1 MQGQEGLS
9 GSSDHRLALIHE
21 MSAHNF
27 DLIRFASYRTATK
40 LRFIQKKVSLHAV
53 DIWNV
58 IEAFREQGLHALE
71 PSQELSVARLETLLC
86 SLYHSL
92 NKRAPPTQQAHVD
105 VCSSLLLNWIL
116 AAYATVD
123 NVGKIRVFSIKVA
136 LATLCAGKLMDKLR
150 YIFSQISDSNGL
162 LLQWRFNEY
171 LQEVLALPA
180 AVYESPTFNYTD
192 SLANSIFSPNV
203 KVTVN
208 DFLDTMMSD
217 PGPPALVWLPLLHRI
232 ANVENVVHPVQCD
245 ACQRENFTG
254 FRYRC
259 QKCPH
264 YTLCQDCFW
273 RGRVSAPHALDHQ
286 VKEYAS
292 FSPSKTIGQSLR
304 KSFRCVPDKQRNNL
318 PRFPEQPEKT
328 LNLSHIVPPS
338 PIPSHN
344 GFPDGNFS
352 AFDGMGSLD
361 SRSTAR
367 SLDSA
372 RDDEHRL
379 IARYAA
385 KLAQEARAG
394 MSRSGF
400 RKNSLSP
407 ETGRVPSEACL
418 GMDSTRAQRELI
430 SQLEAKNR
438 EIMREIARLR
448 RQQELESSGHGADNP
463 VLMNELRALRM
474 RKDELETH
482 LTTLQDS
489 RRQLMIQ
496 LEGLMKML
504 KNHQSSPRSTPNSSP
519 RSTKSPP
526 LPPGAVPTSQAN
538 PRSAPQTPMGMPPCP
553 NPAMVNS
560 MTSMGQGERE
570 RDRERDRERERPQ
583 HISSHPQGIVPPL
596 GLGNREQM
604 NSLSQ
609 ERNERERGL
618 HNINSDSLVGVGGDV
633 RNAFGG
639 SSNINMGTNG
649 NGTPG
654 SVGRS
659 LRNDLLVAADSVTN
673 AMSTLVRELNSEPS
687 MQPEASGIRKPLDF
701 EDDGEDESDGGWQQE
716 LQRRYAQ
723 EANFMAELRARHPA
737 SPPENN
743 QSGGQNYPPTSFGQ
757 NFNHSGQNFHIQ
769 GIHYPQN
776 HSTNPG
782 PGFVNQQQN
791 YPNYTQASNQ
801 SPFGHQSTR
810 SDKHSHQES
819 IKNNDIREED
829 VEEEVEV
836 KNKETLQFE
845 EALKQWV
852 NR

>member
-1 MQGQEGLS
+1 MQGQEGLT

-92 NKRAPPTQQAHVD
+92 NKRAP
-105 VCSSLLLNWIL
+105 LLSKLTL
-116 AAYATVD
+116 MD

-136 LATLCAGKLMDKLR
+136 LATLCSGKLMDKLR

-162 LLQWRFNEY
+162 LIQWRFNEY

-192 SLANSIFSPNV
+192 SLANSIFNPNV
-203 KVTVN
+203 KITVN

-232 ANVENVVHPVQCD
+232 ANVENVIHPVPCD
-245 ACQRENFTG
+245 VCQRENFTG

-273 RGRVSAPHALDHQ
+273 RGRTSAPHTLDHQ
-286 VKEYAS
+286 VKEYCS

-304 KSFRCVPDKQRNNL
+304 KSFRCVPDKQKNNL

-344 GFPDGNFS
+344 GFPDSNFS

-385 KLAQEARAG
+385 KLAQEARPG
-394 MSRSGF
+394 MPRTGY

-407 ETGRVPSEACL
+407 DTGRIPSEACL
-418 GMDSTRAQRELI
+418 GMDSTKAQRELI

-489 RRQLMIQ
+489 RRQLMVQ

-504 KNHQSSPRSTPNSSP
+504 KVRPLWSYIEWKQSPVVSEEHPELIASQHEVSP
-519 RSTKSPP
+519 
-526 LPPGAVPTSQAN
+526 LLPGAVSSTSQPN
-538 PRSAPQTPMGMPPCP
+538 PRSAPQTPMGVAPSNPPAMAISMPP
-553 NPAMVNS
+553 MV
-560 MTSMGQGERE
+560 QG
-570 RDRERDRERERPQ
+570 DRERDRAQQHPQ
-583 HISSHPQGIVPPL
+583 HPQSIG
-596 GLGNREQM
+596 REQS
-604 NSLSQ
+604 NNVQQ
-609 ERNERERGL
+609 ERNDRDRGL
-618 HNINSDSLVGVGGDV
+618 HGINQADTLVGVDGDV

-639 SSNINMGTNG
+639 SNMGANE

-654 SVGRS
+654 SIGRS

-673 AMSTLVRELNSEPS
+673 AMSTLVRELNS
-687 MQPEASGIRKPLDF
+687 DF
-701 EDDGEDESDGGWQQE
+701 EDDGEDESDGSWQQE

-723 EANFMAELRARHPA
+723 EANFIAELRARHPT
-737 SPPENN
+737 SPPGRPDGRPEL
-743 QSGGQNYPPTSFGQ
+743 PAP
-757 NFNHSGQNFHIQ
+757 
-769 GIHYPQN
+769 
-776 HSTNPG
+776 
-782 PGFVNQQQN
+782 FVR
-791 YPNYTQASNQ
+791 A
-801 SPFGHQSTR
+801 
-810 SDKHSHQES
+810 K
-819 IKNNDIREED
+819 
-829 VEEEVEV
+829 
-836 KNKETLQFE
+836 L
-845 EALKQWV
+845 
-852 NR
+852 

>member
-1 MQGQEGLS
+1 MQGQDNLS
-9 GSSDHRLALIHE
+9 SSGDHRLALIHE

-71 PSQELSVARLETLLC
+71 PSSELSVARLETLLC

-105 VCSSLLLNWIL
+105 VCSSLLLNWLL

-192 SLANSIFSPNV
+192 SLANTIFNPNV

-208 DFLDTMMSD
+208 DFLDTLMSD
-217 PGPPALVWLPLLHRI
+217 PGPPSLVWLPLLHRI
-232 ANVENVVHPVQCD
+232 ANVENVIHPTQCD
-245 ACQRENFTG
+245 ACQRENFGG

-273 RGRVSAPHALDHQ
+273 KGRVTAPHALDHQ
-286 VKEYAS
+286 VKEYSS

-304 KSFRCVPDKQRNNL
+304 KSFRCVPDKQKNNL

-344 GFPDGNFS
+344 GFPDGNNFTS
-352 AFDGMGSLD
+352 HFDGMGSLD

-372 RDDEHRL
+372 RDDEHKM

-385 KLAQEARAG
+385 RLAQEARSG
-394 MSRSGF
+394 MARSGY

-407 ETGRVPSEACL
+407 DTGRVPSEACL

-448 RQQELESSGHGADNP
+448 RQQELENSGHGTENP

-526 LPPGAVPTSQAN
+526 LLPGAAPVAPP
-538 PRSAPQTPMGMPPCP
+538 PRSAPQTPMSMPPS
-553 NPAMVNS
+553 NNS
-560 MTSMGQGERE
+560 VVTVSQA
-570 RDRERDRERERPQ
+570 ERPT
-583 HISSHPQGIVPPL
+583 HVVHSMA
-596 GLGNREQM
+596 GLPM
-604 NSLSQ
+604 PAPVQ
-609 ERNERERGL
+609 ERSERAM
-618 HNINSDSLVGVGGDV
+618 HNNDSLMGVGGDV

-639 SSNINMGTNG
+639 SSTVSIGSNG

-673 AMSTLVRELNSEPS
+673 AMSTLVRELNS
-687 MQPEASGIRKPLDF
+687 DF

-723 EANFMAELRARHPA
+723 DANFMAELRARHPT
-737 SPPENN
+737 SPPENHP
-743 QSGGQNYPPTSFGQ
+743 SQNY
-757 NFNHSGQNFHIQ
+757 NHHQYPALNHHHPNQ
-769 GIHYPQN
+769 GYMA
-776 HSTNPG
+776 
-782 PGFVNQQQN
+782 QQN
-791 YPNYTQASNQ
+791 YPNYNQAEPNQ
-801 SPFGHQSTR
+801 SPFGPQTPNKSEPQSNLQ
-810 SDKHSHQES
+810 SEQSNDKS
-819 IKNNDIREED
+819 EENSNK
-829 VEEEVEV
+829 EGMS
-836 KNKETLQFE
+836 KETLQFE

>member
-1 MQGQEGLS
+1 MQSQEGLQ
-9 GSSDHRLALIHE
+9 GSFDHKLALIHE

-53 DIWNV
+53 DIWNI

-105 VCSSLLLNWIL
+105 VCVSLLLNWIL

-136 LATLCAGKLMDKLR
+136 LASLCAGKLMDKLR
-150 YIFSQISDSNGL
+150 YIFSQISDGNGL
-162 LLQWRFNEY
+162 LLQWKFNEY

-192 SLANSIFSPNV
+192 SLANTIFNPNS

-208 DFLDTMMSD
+208 DFLDVMMSD
-217 PGPPALVWLPLLHRI
+217 PGPAALVWLPLLHRL
-232 ANVENVVHPVQCD
+232 ATVENVIHPVQCD

-254 FRYRC
+254 FRYTC
-259 QKCPH
+259 QRCPH

-273 RGRVSAPHALDHQ
+273 RGRVSSPHQLDHH
-286 VKEYAS
+286 VKEHAS

-304 KSFRCVPDKQRNNL
+304 KSFRCVPDRQKNHF

-344 GFPDGNFS
+344 GFPEGNFP

-385 KLAQEARAG
+385 KLAQEARSG
-394 MSRSGF
+394 MIHF
-400 RKNSLSP
+400 Q
-407 ETGRVPSEACL
+407 GRVPSEACL

-430 SQLEAKNR
+430 NQLESKNR

-448 RQQELESSGHGADNP
+448 RQQELENSGHATDNP
-463 VLMNELRALRM
+463 ALMNELRALRM

-489 RRQLMIQ
+489 RRQLMMQ

-526 LPPGAVPTSQAN
+526 LPPGVQPSSQPN
-538 PRSAPQTPMGMPPCP
+538 PRSAPQTPMGMPSI
-553 NPAMVNS
+553 MSNS
-560 MTSMGQGERE
+560 MSNSMCLMGQN
-570 RDRERDRERERPQ
+570 DRQ
-583 HISSHPQGIVPPL
+583 HIPH
-596 GLGNREQM
+596 
-604 NSLSQ
+604 SQ
-609 ERNERERGL
+609 
-618 HNINSDSLVGVGGDV
+618 S
-633 RNAFGG
+633 
-639 SSNINMGTNG
+639 NG

-654 SVGRS
+654 SIGRS
-659 LRNDLLVAADSVTN
+659 LRNDLLEAADSVTN
-673 AMSTLVRELNSEPS
+673 AMSTLVRELNSES
-687 MQPEASGIRKPLDF
+687 ESENENEI
-701 EDDGEDESDGGWQQE
+701 DD
-716 LQRRYAQ
+716 
-723 EANFMAELRARHPA
+723 
-737 SPPENN
+737 
-743 QSGGQNYPPTSFGQ
+743 
-757 NFNHSGQNFHIQ
+757 
-769 GIHYPQN
+769 
-776 HSTNPG
+776 
-782 PGFVNQQQN
+782 
-791 YPNYTQASNQ
+791 
-801 SPFGHQSTR
+801 
-810 SDKHSHQES
+810 
-819 IKNNDIREED
+819 
-829 VEEEVEV
+829 
-836 KNKETLQFE
+836 
-845 EALKQWV
+845 
-852 NR
+852 

>member
-1 MQGQEGLS
+1 MQSQEGLS

-21 MSAHNF
+21 MSSNNF
-27 DLIRFASYRTATK
+27 DLIRFASYRTAMK
-40 LRFIQKKVSLHAV
+40 LRFIQKKVNLHAV

-105 VCSSLLLNWIL
+105 ICSSLLLNWIL

-150 YIFSQISDSNGL
+150 YIFSQISDSNGF
-162 LLQWRFNEY
+162 LLQWKFNEY

-192 SLANSIFSPNV
+192 SLANSIFNPSV

-208 DFLDTMMSD
+208 DFLDIMMSD
-217 PGPPALVWLPLLHRI
+217 PGPPALVWLPLMHRI
-232 ANVENVVHPVQCD
+232 ANVENVIHPVQCD
-245 ACQRENFTG
+245 SCQREGFAG

-273 RGRVSAPHALDHQ
+273 RGRTSLSHTLEHH

-292 FSPSKTIGQSLR
+292 FVSSPSKTIGQSLR

-344 GFPDGNFS
+344 GFPEGNFS

-394 MSRSGF
+394 M
-400 RKNSLSP
+400 
-407 ETGRVPSEACL
+407 GRVPSEACL
-418 GMDSTRAQRELI
+418 GMDSTKAQRELI

-448 RQQELESSGHGADNP
+448 RQQELESAGHGTDNP

-489 RRQLMIQ
+489 RRQLMMQ

-504 KNHQSSPRSTPNSSP
+504 KNHQASPRSTPNSSP

-526 LPPGAVPTSQAN
+526 LPSQHQMSN
-538 PRSAPQTPMGMPPCP
+538 PRSAPQTPMGAPTTPGGSATGGVGASQAEREQLQQHLQHQQMMGHPGRDQMPPDR
-553 NPAMVNS
+553 
-560 MTSMGQGERE
+560 GEG
-570 RDRERDRERERPQ
+570 DR
-583 HISSHPQGIVPPL
+583 G
-596 GLGNREQM
+596 M
-604 NSLSQ
+604 
-609 ERNERERGL
+609 
-618 HNINSDSLVGVGGDV
+618 HNLNNDLVGVGGDV

-639 SSNINMGTNG
+639 SSNINMGSNG
-649 NGTPG
+649 NSTPG

-673 AMSTLVRELNSEPS
+673 AMSTLVRELNS
-687 MQPEASGIRKPLDF
+687 GT
-701 EDDGEDESDGGWQQE
+701 
-716 LQRRYAQ
+716 
-723 EANFMAELRARHPA
+723 
-737 SPPENN
+737 NN
-743 QSGGQNYPPTSFGQ
+743 
-757 NFNHSGQNFHIQ
+757 
-769 GIHYPQN
+769 
-776 HSTNPG
+776 
-782 PGFVNQQQN
+782 
-791 YPNYTQASNQ
+791 
-801 SPFGHQSTR
+801 
-810 SDKHSHQES
+810 
-819 IKNNDIREED
+819 
-829 VEEEVEV
+829 
-836 KNKETLQFE
+836 
-845 EALKQWV
+845 
-852 NR
+852 

>member
-1 MQGQEGLS
+1 MQGTDTIS
-9 GSSDHRLALIHE
+9 STSDHRLALVHE
-21 MSAHNF
+21 MSSHNF

-40 LRFIQKKVSLHAV
+40 LRFIQKKVSLHAL

-71 PSQELSVARLETLLC
+71 PSSELSVARLETLLC

-105 VCSSLLLNWIL
+105 VCSSLLLNWLL

-150 YIFSQISDSNGL
+150 YIFSQISDANGL
-162 LLQWRFNEY
+162 LLSWRFNEY

-180 AVYESPTFNYTD
+180 AVYESPTFNFTD
-192 SLANSIFSPNV
+192 TLASSIFSPNA
-203 KVTVN
+203 KITVN

-217 PGPPALVWLPLLHRI
+217 PGPPSLVWLPLLHRI
-232 ANVENVVHPVQCD
+232 AAVENIIHPCQCD
-245 ACQRENFTG
+245 ACQRENFSG

-273 RGRVSAPHALDHQ
+273 RGRVSGPHALEHN
-286 VKEYAS
+286 VKEYSS

-304 KSFRCVPDKQRNNL
+304 KSFRCVPDKPKNNL
-318 PRFPEQPEKT
+318 PRFPEQPEKP
-328 LNLSHIVPPS
+328 LNLQHIVPAS
-338 PIPSHN
+338 PLPSHN

-352 AFDGMGSLD
+352 HFDGMGSLD
-361 SRSTAR
+361 SRSTVR

-385 KLAQEARAG
+385 KLAQEQRTGMHRAG
-394 MSRSGF
+394 L

-407 ETGRVPSEACL
+407 DTGRVPSEACL

-430 SQLEAKNR
+430 TQLEAKNR

-448 RQQELESSGHGADNP
+448 QQEMESSGHGGENP
-463 VLMNELRALRM
+463 ALMNELRALRL
-474 RKDELETH
+474 RKDELESH

-504 KNHQSSPRSTPNSSP
+504 KNHQASPRSTPNSSP

-526 LPPGAVPTSQAN
+526 IPPGPAPSTNQG
-538 PRSAPQTPMGMPPCP
+538 PRSAPQTPMGMSP
-553 NPAMVNS
+553 
-560 MTSMGQGERE
+560 TGQG
-570 RDRERDRERERPQ
+570 
-583 HISSHPQGIVPPL
+583 IGGVGNPL
-596 GLGNREQM
+596 IPN
-604 NSLSQ
+604 
-609 ERNERERGL
+609 ERNSHIP
-618 HNINSDSLVGVGGDV
+618 HNQGMVPSMMVINNSNGPSDPRNDRVMHGNESLMGVGGDV

-639 SSNINMGTNG
+639 STSMNIGGSNG

-673 AMSTLVRELNSEPS
+673 AMSTLVRELNSESSSLP
-687 MQPEASGIRKPLDF
+687 QPTNIHNRFLDF

-723 EANFMAELRARHPA
+723 EANFMAELQARHPQ
-737 SPPENN
+737 SPQENN
-743 QSGGQNYPPTSFGQ
+743 HSQNYGNQGYQSQIPNASHHNFTFQQGFMTHYQQNDNGDHQTVKTPKDSK
-757 NFNHSGQNFHIQ
+757 NFNDA
-769 GIHYPQN
+769 
-776 HSTNPG
+776 T
-782 PGFVNQQQN
+782 
-791 YPNYTQASNQ
+791 
-801 SPFGHQSTR
+801 SPHEGKS
-810 SDKHSHQES
+810 
-819 IKNNDIREED
+819 
-829 VEEEVEV
+829 
-836 KNKETLQFE
+836 KETLEWE
-845 EALKQWV
+845 EALKNWV

>member
-1 MQGQEGLS
+1 MQGQDNLS
-9 GSSDHRLALIHE
+9 SSGDHRLALIHE

-71 PSQELSVARLETLLC
+71 PSSELSVARLETLLC

-105 VCSSLLLNWIL
+105 VCSSLLLNWLL

-150 YIFSQISDSNGL
+150 YIFSQISDSNGH

-192 SLANSIFSPNV
+192 SLANTIFSPNV

-208 DFLDTMMSD
+208 DFLDTLMSD
-217 PGPPALVWLPLLHRI
+217 PGPPSLVWLPLVHRI
-232 ANVENVVHPVQCD
+232 ANVENVIHPIQCD
-245 ACQRENFTG
+245 ACQRENFSG

-273 RGRVSAPHALDHQ
+273 KGRISAPHTLEHQ
-286 VKEYAS
+286 VKEYSS

-304 KSFRCVPDKQRNNL
+304 KSFRCVPDKQKNNL

-344 GFPDGNFS
+344 GFPDGNNFTS
-352 AFDGMGSLD
+352 HFDGMGSLD

-372 RDDEHRL
+372 RDDEHKM

-385 KLAQEARAG
+385 RLAQEARSG
-394 MSRSGF
+394 MARSGY

-407 ETGRVPSEACL
+407 DTGRVPSEACL

-448 RQQELESSGHGADNP
+448 RQQELENSGHGTENP

-526 LPPGAVPTSQAN
+526 LLPGGAPSTQP
-538 PRSAPQTPMGMPPCP
+538 PRSAPQTPMSMPPS
-553 NPAMVNS
+553 NNS
-560 MTSMGQGERE
+560 IVTVSQA
-570 RDRERDRERERPQ
+570 ERPT
-583 HISSHPQGIVPPL
+583 HVGHPMA
-596 GLGNREQM
+596 GLA
-604 NSLSQ
+604 SAVQ
-609 ERNERERGL
+609 ERSERGI
-618 HNINSDSLVGVGGDV
+618 HNSDSLMGVGGDV

-639 SSNINMGTNG
+639 SSSVSMGSNG

-673 AMSTLVRELNSEPS
+673 AMSTLVRELNS
-687 MQPEASGIRKPLDF
+687 DF

-723 EANFMAELRARHPA
+723 DANFMAELRARHPT
-737 SPPENN
+737 SPPENP
-743 QSGGQNYPPTSFGQ
+743 SQNY
-757 NFNHSGQNFHIQ
+757 NHHQYPALNHHPNQ
-769 GIHYPQN
+769 GYIA
-776 HSTNPG
+776 
-782 PGFVNQQQN
+782 QQN
-791 YPNYTQASNQ
+791 YPNYNQAEPNQ
-801 SPFGHQSTR
+801 SPFGPQTPSKSEPQS
-810 SDKHSHQES
+810 SLQNEQ
-819 IKNNDIREED
+819 NNDQGEETPNK
-829 VEEEVEV
+829 EGM
-836 KNKETLQFE
+836 NKETLQFE

>member
-1 MQGQEGLS
+1 MQGQEAPP

-40 LRFIQKKVSLHAV
+40 LRFIQKKVIHAV

-58 IEAFREQGLHALE
+58 IEAFREQGLHALD
-71 PSQELSVARLETLLC
+71 PSSELSVARLETLLC

-105 VCSSLLLNWIL
+105 VCSSLLLNWLL

-123 NVGKIRVFSIKVA
+123 NVGKIRVFSIKIA

-150 YIFSQISDSNGL
+150 YVFSQISDSNGL
-162 LLQWRFNEY
+162 LIQWRFNEY

-180 AVYESPTFNYTD
+180 AVYESPTFSYTD
-192 SLANSIFSPNV
+192 TLAASIFNPNT
-203 KVTVN
+203 KITVN

-217 PGPPALVWLPLLHRI
+217 PGPPCLVWLPLIHRI
-232 ANVENVVHPVQCD
+232 ASVETVAHPVQCD

-273 RGRVSAPHALDHQ
+273 RGRVTAPHNLDHQ

-292 FSPSKTIGQSLR
+292 YSPSKTIGQSLR

-344 GFPDGNFS
+344 GFPDGQFS
-352 AFDGMGSLD
+352 AGFDGMGSLD

-385 KLAQEARAG
+385 KLAQEARGG
-394 MSRSGF
+394 M
-400 RKNSLSP
+400 
-407 ETGRVPSEACL
+407 GRVPSEACL

-430 SQLEAKNR
+430 NQLESKNR

-448 RQQELESSGHGADNP
+448 RQQELESSHSADNP
-463 VLMNELRALRM
+463 VLMSELRALRL

-482 LTTLQDS
+482 LITLQDS

-526 LPPGAVPTSQAN
+526 LPPGAVPVTQAN
-538 PRSAPQTPMGMPPCP
+538 PRSAPQTPMGMPPSSRRP
-553 NPAMVNS
+553 EPVNA
-560 MTSMGQGERE
+560 
-570 RDRERDRERERPQ
+570 
-583 HISSHPQGIVPPL
+583 VPP
-596 GLGNREQM
+596 
-604 NSLSQ
+604 
-609 ERNERERGL
+609 ERNERSER
-618 HNINSDSLVGVGGDV
+618 NMQNVNNDASLMGVGGDV

-639 SSNINMGTNG
+639 SNG

-673 AMSTLVRELNSEPS
+673 AMSTLVRELNS
-687 MQPEASGIRKPLDF
+687 DF

-716 LQRRYAQ
+716 LQRRYMQ
-723 EANFMAELRARHPA
+723 DANFMAELRARHPS
-737 SPPENN
+737 SPPETN
-743 QSGGQNYPPTSFGQ
+743 QGYPDIPGFPGQNYIHGQ
-757 NFNHSGQNFHIQ
+757 NFKMQ
-769 GIHYPQN
+769 GICYPQN
-776 HSTNPG
+776 SG
-782 PGFVNQQQN
+782 QK
-791 YPNYTQASNQ
+791 NYTAEQMQ
-801 SPFGHQSTR
+801 DHFGQ
-810 SDKHSHQES
+810 Q
-819 IKNNDIREED
+819 
-829 VEEEVEV
+829 
-836 KNKETLQFE
+836 
-845 EALKQWV
+845 
-852 NR
+852 

>member
-1 MQGQEGLS
+1 MQAQEGLS

-71 PSQELSVARLETLLC
+71 PSSELSVARLETLLC

-136 LATLCAGKLMDKLR
+136 LATLCAGKLVDKLR

-192 SLANSIFSPNV
+192 SLANSIFSPNAN
-203 KVTVN
+203 VTVN
-208 DFLDTMMSD
+208 DFLDTLMSD

-232 ANVENVVHPVQCD
+232 ANVENVIHPVQCD

-273 RGRVSAPHALDHQ
+273 RGRVSQPHTLDHQ

-292 FSPSKTIGQSLR
+292 FSPSKTIGHSLR

-344 GFPDGNFS
+344 GFPDGNFTS
-352 AFDGMGSLD
+352 PFDGMGSLD

-385 KLAQEARAG
+385 KLAQEARSG
-394 MSRSGF
+394 MPRTGTGY
-400 RKNSLSP
+400 RKHSLTLD
-407 ETGRVPSEACL
+407 TGRVPSEACL

-504 KNHQSSPRSTPNSSP
+504 KNHQASPRSTPNSSP

-526 LPPGAVPTSQAN
+526 LPPGAAPSTQSGG
-538 PRSAPQTPMGMPPCP
+538 PRSAPQTPMGLPPTSQP
-553 NPAMVNS
+553 MSNSVGPIQQQHQPAP
-560 MTSMGQGERE
+560 
-570 RDRERDRERERPQ
+570 DRPQ
-583 HISSHPQGIVPPL
+583 SIQHTPQSLVQPL
-596 GLGNREQM
+596 GNLVVSGGREPM
-604 NSLSQ
+604 N
-609 ERNERERGL
+609 NMPERGDRGM
-618 HNINSDSLVGVGGDV
+618 HGVNSDSLVGVGGDV

-639 SSNINMGTNG
+639 SSNINMGGANG

-673 AMSTLVRELNSEPS
+673 AMSTLVRELNS
-687 MQPEASGIRKPLDF
+687 DF

-723 EANFMAELRARHPA
+723 DQNFMAELRARHPT
-737 SPPENN
+737 SPPE
-743 QSGGQNYPPTSFGQ
+743 GGQMINQ
-757 NFNHSGQNFHIQ
+757 
-769 GIHYPQN
+769 HYMA
-776 HSTNPG
+776 PG
-782 PGFVNQQQN
+782 PNYNNHAAAQQHYYASQNNVGYAQN
-791 YPNYTQASNQ
+791 YPNYPGPNQ
-801 SPFGHQSTR
+801 GPFGPQPS
-810 SDKHSHQES
+810 KMKQEP
-819 IKNNDIREED
+819 IKNNEANDGVAEKQ
-829 VEEEVEV
+829 EVIV
-836 KNKETLQFE
+836 RNKETLQFE

-852 NR
+852 N

>member
-1 MQGQEGLS
+1 MQGQEGLA
-9 GSSDHRLALIHE
+9 GSSDHRLALVHE

-58 IEAFREQGLHALE
+58 IEAFREQGLHAMD
-71 PSQELSVARLETLLC
+71 PTSELSVARLETLLC

-92 NKRAPPTQQAHVD
+92 NKRAPPTQQTHVD
-105 VCSSLLLNWIL
+105 VCSSLLLNWLL

-162 LLQWRFNEY
+162 LLPWRFKEY

-180 AVYESPTFNYTD
+180 AVYESPTFNYTETL
-192 SLANSIFSPNV
+192 SSSIFNPNI

-217 PGPPALVWLPLLHRI
+217 PGPPVLVWLPLLHRI
-232 ANVENVVHPVQCD
+232 ASVENVIHPIQCD

-264 YTLCQDCFW
+264 YVLCQDCFW
-273 RGRVSAPHALDHQ
+273 RGRITAPHTLDHQ

-292 FSPSKTIGQSLR
+292 FSPGKTIGHSLR
-304 KSFRCVPDKQRNNL
+304 KSFRCVPDKQKNNL
-318 PRFPEQPEKT
+318 PRFPDQPEKT

-344 GFPDGNFS
+344 GFPDGPFN
-352 AFDGMGSLD
+352 FDGMGSLD
-361 SRSTAR
+361 SRATAR

-385 KLAQEARAG
+385 KLAQEARVG
-394 MSRSGF
+394 MQRSGY

-407 ETGRVPSEACL
+407 DSGRVPSEACL

-430 SQLEAKNR
+430 NQLEAKNR

-448 RQQELESSGHGADNP
+448 RQQEIESSGHGSENP
-463 VLMNELRALRM
+463 ALMSELRALRM
-474 RKDELETH
+474 RKDELEAH

-526 LPPGAVPTSQAN
+526 LPPGVVPNQQPC
-538 PRSAPQTPMGMPPCP
+538 PRSAPQTPLGMPSTQPIP
-553 NPAMVNS
+553 INQVERNPHV
-560 MTSMGQGERE
+560 
-570 RDRERDRERERPQ
+570 Q
-583 HISSHPQGIVPPL
+583 HPSSIVPQPI
-596 GLGNREQM
+596 GGINAM
-604 NSLSQ
+604 NSLGMDRS
-609 ERNERERGL
+609 NDRGV
-618 HNINSDSLVGVGGDV
+618 HNVNTDSLMGVGGDV

-639 SSNINMGTNG
+639 NNG

-673 AMSTLVRELNSEPS
+673 AMSTLVRELNSES
-687 MQPEASGIRKPLDF
+687 STLYEASGIRKPLDF
-701 EDDGEDESDGGWQQE
+701 EDDGEEESEGGWQQE

-723 EANFMAELRARHPA
+723 EASFMAELRARHPT
-737 SPPENN
+737 SPLEISQNAQNN
-743 QSGGQNYPPTSFGQ
+743 SSYIMGQ
-757 NFNHSGQNFHIQ
+757 NFVHNNSGQVNSNHSSTQQSYVEQNVYGIQ
-769 GIHYPQN
+769 PQQQ
-776 HSTNPG
+776 G
-782 PGFVNQQQN
+782 EFVN
-791 YPNYTQASNQ
+791 A
-801 SPFGHQSTR
+801 
-810 SDKHSHQES
+810 KES
-819 IKNNDIREED
+819 EGNINNATEA
-829 VEEEVEV
+829 VEEVQNE
-836 KNKETLQFE
+836 NKSKEMLEWE
-845 EALKQWV
+845 EAVKRWI

>member
-105 VCSSLLLNWIL
+105 VCVSLLLNWIL

-192 SLANSIFSPNV
+192 SLANSIFSPNA
-203 KVTVN
+203 KITVN

-217 PGPPALVWLPLLHRI
+217 PGPPALVWLPLLHRL
-232 ANVENVVHPVQCD
+232 ANVENVIHPVQCD

-273 RGRVSAPHALDHQ
+273 RGRVSAPHILEHQ

-304 KSFRCVPDKQRNNL
+304 KSFRCVPDKQKNNL

-344 GFPDGNFS
+344 GFPDGNFA

-385 KLAQEARAG
+385 KLAEEARSG
-394 MSRSGF
+394 MPRGGY
-400 RKNSLSP
+400 RKHSLSP
-407 ETGRVPSEACL
+407 DAGRVPSEACL

-430 SQLEAKNR
+430 NQLEAKNR

-489 RRQLMIQ
+489 RRQLMMQ

-526 LPPGAVPTSQAN
+526 LPPGVQPSTQAN
-538 PRSAPQTPMGMPPCP
+538 PRSAPQTPMGMPPST
-553 NPAMVNS
+553 NASMSNS
-560 MTSMGQGERE
+560 IPPVSQGERE
-570 RDRERDRERERPQ
+570 RDRVQ
-583 HISSHPQGIVPPL
+583 HIPHPQSAQHIPHSQGMIL
-596 GLGNREQM
+596 GSREQM
-604 NSLSQ
+604 NNMSQ
-609 ERNERERGL
+609 ERGYNT
-618 HNINSDSLVGVGGDV
+618 DSLVGVGGDV
-633 RNAFGG
+633 RSAFGG
-639 SSNINMGTNG
+639 SSNINLGNG

-673 AMSTLVRELNSEPS
+673 AMSTLVRELNS
-687 MQPEASGIRKPLDF
+687 DF
-701 EDDGEDESDGGWQQE
+701 EDDGDEESDGGWQQE

-723 EANFMAELRARHPA
+723 EANFMAELRARHPT

-743 QSGGQNYPPTSFGQ
+743 QGTGQHFPQ
-757 NFNHSGQNFHIQ
+757 NSYVQYNHSQPFHMQ
-769 GIHYPQN
+769 GVHYPQN
-776 HSTNPG
+776 SNMNSTSNYVFHQNFSNYSQSSSNAGHFGNQPNTRPDKLLNPDG
-782 PGFVNQQQN
+782 
-791 YPNYTQASNQ
+791 TKSNDVRQ
-801 SPFGHQSTR
+801 DP
-810 SDKHSHQES
+810 
-819 IKNNDIREED
+819 IEEN
-829 VEEEVEV
+829 EEV
-836 KNKETLQFE
+836 KNQETLQFE

>member
-1 MQGQEGLS
+1 MQGQDNLS
-9 GSSDHRLALIHE
+9 SSGDHRLALIHE

-71 PSQELSVARLETLLC
+71 PSSELSVARLETLLC

-105 VCSSLLLNWIL
+105 VCSSLLLNWLL

-162 LLQWRFNEY
+162 LIQWRFNEY

-192 SLANSIFSPNV
+192 SLANSIFNPNV
-203 KVTVN
+203 KITVN
-208 DFLDTMMSD
+208 DFLDTLMSD
-217 PGPPALVWLPLLHRI
+217 PGPPCLVWLPLLHRI
-232 ANVENVVHPVQCD
+232 ANVENVIHPTQCD
-245 ACQRENFTG
+245 ACQRENFSG

-273 RGRVSAPHALDHQ
+273 KGRVTAPHTLDHQ
-286 VKEYAS
+286 VKEYSS

-304 KSFRCVPDKQRNNL
+304 KSFRCVPDKQKNNL

-344 GFPDGNFS
+344 GFPDGNNFTS
-352 AFDGMGSLD
+352 HFDGMGSLD

-372 RDDEHRL
+372 RDDEHKML
-379 IARYAA
+379 ARYAA
-385 KLAQEARAG
+385 RLAQEARSG
-394 MSRSGF
+394 M
-400 RKNSLSP
+400 
-407 ETGRVPSEACL
+407 GRVPSEACL

-448 RQQELESSGHGADNP
+448 RQQELENSGHGTENP
-463 VLMNELRALRM
+463 ALMNELRALRM

-526 LPPGAVPTSQAN
+526 LLPGGAPATQP
-538 PRSAPQTPMGMPPCP
+538 PRSAPQTPMSMPPT
-553 NPAMVNS
+553 NNS
-560 MTSMGQGERE
+560 IVTVSQA
-570 RDRERDRERERPQ
+570 ERPT
-583 HISSHPQGIVPPL
+583 HVGHPMGGIPTSV
-596 GLGNREQM
+596 
-604 NSLSQ
+604 Q
-609 ERNERERGL
+609 ERSERVM
-618 HNINSDSLVGVGGDV
+618 HNSDSLMGVGGDV

-639 SSNINMGTNG
+639 ASNVSMGSNG

-687 MQPEASGIRKPLDF
+687 NQPEASVIRKPLDF

-723 EANFMAELRARHPA
+723 DANFMAELRARHPT
-737 SPPENN
+737 SPPENHP
-743 QSGGQNYPPTSFGQ
+743 SQNY
-757 NFNHSGQNFHIQ
+757 NHHQYPALNHHHPNQ
-769 GIHYPQN
+769 GYN
-776 HSTNPG
+776 A
-782 PGFVNQQQN
+782 QQN
-791 YPNYTQASNQ
+791 YPNYNQAEPNQ
-801 SPFGHQSTR
+801 SPFGPQTPKSEQQSVLQQQ
-810 SDKHSHQES
+810 HEQ
-819 IKNNDIREED
+819 NNDNGEEIPNREGMS
-829 VEEEVEV
+829 
-836 KNKETLQFE
+836 KETLQFE

>member
-1 MQGQEGLS
+1 MQIGESSSGQA
-9 GSSDHRLALIHE
+9 DHRLALIHE
-21 MSAHNF
+21 MSSHNF
-27 DLIRFASYRTATK
+27 DLIRFASYRTAVK
-40 LRFIQKKVSLHAV
+40 LRFIQKKVCLHAV
-53 DIWNV
+53 DIWNI

-71 PSQELSVARLETLLC
+71 PSHELSVARLETLLC

-92 NKRAPPTQQAHVD
+92 NKRAPPTQQANVEI
-105 VCSSLLLNWIL
+105 CSSLLLNWLL

-192 SLANSIFSPNV
+192 SLASTIFMINA

-217 PGPPALVWLPLLHRI
+217 PGPPVLLWLPLLHRI
-232 ANVENVVHPVQCD
+232 ASVENVVHSIQCD
-245 ACQRENFTG
+245 SCLKERFNG

-259 QKCPH
+259 LKCPH

-273 RGRVSAPHALDHQ
+273 RGRVSNPHTLDHQ

-292 FSPSKTIGQSLR
+292 FSPNKTLGQSLR
-304 KSFRCVPDKQRNNL
+304 KSFRCVPEKSKNHL
-318 PRFPEQPEKT
+318 PKFPEHPEKT

-338 PIPSHN
+338 PVPSHN
-344 GFPDGNFS
+344 GFPDSNS
-352 AFDGMGSLD
+352 CNPFDGMGSLD
-361 SRSTAR
+361 SRSSTTR

-385 KLAQEARAG
+385 KLAQEAGQG
-394 MSRSGF
+394 M
-400 RKNSLSP
+400 
-407 ETGRVPSEACL
+407 GRVSSEACL

-430 SQLEAKNR
+430 GQLEAKNR

-448 RQQELESSGHGADNP
+448 RQQELEGSGHGPDNP
-463 VLMNELRALRM
+463 LLMNELRALRM

-482 LTTLQDS
+482 LSSLQDS

-504 KNHQSSPRSTPNSSP
+504 KNHQASPRSTPNSSP

-526 LPPGAVPTSQAN
+526 LPSATTPGQAN
-538 PRSAPQTPMGMPPCP
+538 PRSAPQTPSGIP
-553 NPAMVNS
+553 S
-560 MTSMGQGERE
+560 SSTSM
-570 RDRERDRERERPQ
+570 PN
-583 HISSHPQGIVPPL
+583 STTPL
-596 GLGNREQM
+596 AD
-604 NSLSQ
+604 SLSNMSHSLVEFGHNQVHVQSKDVMSNIQQ
-609 ERNERERGL
+609 ERAERGM
-618 HNINSDSLVGVGGDV
+618 HNLNSESLIGVGGDVRDV

-639 SSNINMGTNG
+639 NINMAVSNG
-649 NGTPG
+649 NGNRDPM
-654 SVGRS
+654 GRS

-673 AMSTLVRELNSEPS
+673 AMSTLVRELNS
-687 MQPEASGIRKPLDF
+687 DF
-701 EDDGEDESDGGWQQE
+701 EDDGEDESDSGWQEE
-716 LQRRYAQ
+716 LQRRYEQ
-723 EANFMAELRARHPA
+723 DANFIAELRARQANSPGSNPHESFSHNSYQYQQHPLSQHYGSQQNMFSA
-737 SPPENN
+737 VQQNH
-743 QSGGQNYPPTSFGQ
+743 SGNGSQNYNSEEYGAYNRTNCNQRAFGQQPMKSKQFPQEHENGQ
-757 NFNHSGQNFHIQ
+757 NFPIMKEQNQ
-769 GIHYPQN
+769 
-776 HSTNPG
+776 
-782 PGFVNQQQN
+782 
-791 YPNYTQASNQ
+791 
-801 SPFGHQSTR
+801 
-810 SDKHSHQES
+810 DK
-819 IKNNDIREED
+819 I
-829 VEEEVEV
+829 
-836 KNKETLQFE
+836 QFE

>member
-1 MQGQEGLS
+1 M
-9 GSSDHRLALIHE
+9 
-21 MSAHNF
+21 
-27 DLIRFASYRTATK
+27 K
-40 LRFIQKKVSLHAV
+40 LRFIQKKVNLHAL

-71 PSQELSVARLETLLC
+71 PNSELSVARLETLLC

-105 VCSSLLLNWIL
+105 VCSSLLLNWLL

-150 YIFSQISDSNGL
+150 YIFSQISDSNGFL
-162 LLQWRFNEY
+162 LMWRFNEY
-171 LQEVLALPA
+171 LQEVLALAA
-180 AVYESPTFNYTD
+180 AVYESPSFSYTD
-192 SLANSIFSPNV
+192 TLASSVFNSNA

-217 PGPPALVWLPLLHRI
+217 PGPPSLVWLPLLHRL
-232 ANVENVVHPVQCD
+232 ASVENVIHPCQCD
-245 ACQRENFTG
+245 ACQRENFSG

-273 RGRVSAPHALDHQ
+273 KGHVSGSHTLDHP
-286 VKEYAS
+286 VKEYSS
-292 FSPSKTIGQSLR
+292 FSPSKTIGHSLR
-304 KSFRCVPDKQRNNL
+304 KSFRCVPDKQKNNL

-328 LNLSHIVPPS
+328 LDLSHIVPPS
-338 PIPSHN
+338 PLPSHN
-344 GFPDGNFS
+344 GFPDSNFLS
-352 AFDGMGSLD
+352 QFDGMGSLD
-361 SRSTAR
+361 SRSTAK

-385 KLAQEARAG
+385 KLAQE
-394 MSRSGF
+394 SRSAI
-400 RKNSLSP
+400 
-407 ETGRVPSEACL
+407 GRAPSETCL

-430 SQLEAKNR
+430 NQLEAKNR

-448 RQQELESSGHGADNP
+448 RQQEIESTGHGNENP
-463 VLMNELRALRM
+463 ALMNELRALRM

-526 LPPGAVPTSQAN
+526 IPPSPVPPSNQGC
-538 PRSAPQTPMGMPPCP
+538 PRSAPQTP
-553 NPAMVNS
+553 
-560 MTSMGQGERE
+560 
-570 RDRERDRERERPQ
+570 
-583 HISSHPQGIVPPL
+583 L
-596 GLGNREQM
+596 GLPPTTTQPICAPLPINQNDRSCHIQLTQSVTQNLVI
-604 NSLSQ
+604 NSTANMHS
-609 ERNERERGL
+609 ERNDRTT
-618 HNINSDSLVGVGGDV
+618 HSSDSFNNVGGDI
-633 RNAFGG
+633 RTTLG
-639 SSNINMGTNG
+639 SSPNVNIVSGNSNG

-673 AMSTLVRELNSEPS
+673 AMSTLVRELNS
-687 MQPEASGIRKPLDF
+687 DF

-723 EANFMAELRARHPA
+723 EVNFMAELQARNLAH
-737 SPPENN
+737 SPESNN
-743 QSGGQNYPPTSFGQ
+743 QSICQNYVNQDTNQSFSASNVINNGGQNYGGP
-757 NFNHSGQNFHIQ
+757 HA
-769 GIHYPQN
+769 YP
-776 HSTNPG
+776 HHKYMG
-782 PGFVNQQQN
+782 HL
-791 YPNYTQASNQ
+791 ASQMQ
-801 SPFGHQSTR
+801 SPFNPQLNE
-810 SDKHSHQES
+810 SHQTNGKTIDDSQNLNNPDPSSE
-819 IKNNDIREED
+819 IKS
-829 VEEEVEV
+829 
-836 KNKETLQFE
+836 KETLEWE
-845 EALKQWV
+845 EALKNWV

>member
-40 LRFIQKKVSLHAV
+40 LRFIQKKVSLHSV

-71 PSQELSVARLETLLC
+71 ASSELSVARLETLLC

-105 VCSSLLLNWIL
+105 VCSSLLLNWLL

-162 LLQWRFNEY
+162 LISWRFNEY

-180 AVYESPTFNYTD
+180 AVYESPTFSYADT
-192 SLANSIFSPNV
+192 LAGSIFNPNA

-208 DFLDTMMSD
+208 DFLDMMMSD
-217 PGPPALVWLPLLHRI
+217 PGPPCLVWLPLLHRI
-232 ANVENVVHPVQCD
+232 GSVENVVHPVQCD

-264 YTLCQDCFW
+264 YNLCQDCFW
-273 RGRVSAPHALDHQ
+273 RGRVSVPHTLEHQ

-344 GFPDGNFS
+344 GFPENQFS
-352 AFDGMGSLD
+352 AGFDGMGSLD

-385 KLAQEARAG
+385 KLAQEARTG
-394 MSRSGF
+394 M
-400 RKNSLSP
+400 
-407 ETGRVPSEACL
+407 GRVPSETCL

-448 RQQELESSGHGADNP
+448 RQQELEAGSHGPDNP
-463 VLMNELRALRM
+463 ILMSELRALRM

-482 LTTLQDS
+482 LITLQDS

-526 LPPGAVPTSQAN
+526 LPPGVAPTTQTN
-538 PRSAPQTPMGMPPCP
+538 PRSAPQTPMGVPASS
-553 NPAMVNS
+553 NPSSIN
-560 MTSMGQGERE
+560 TSVGVSGTCEKS
-570 RDRERDRERERPQ
+570 DRERERRDIPLGIVQ
-583 HISSHPQGIVPPL
+583 PLGGLVNREMMGQDRNDRDRSSHNVNL
-596 GLGNREQM
+596 EALM
-604 NSLSQ
+604 
-609 ERNERERGL
+609 
-618 HNINSDSLVGVGGDV
+618 GVGGDV

-639 SSNINMGTNG
+639 VSNPINSNG

-654 SVGRS
+654 SAGRS

-673 AMSTLVRELNSEPS
+673 AMSTLVRELNSDTSSITLPS
-687 MQPEASGIRKPLDF
+687 SSKKINDF

-716 LQRRYAQ
+716 LQRRYVQDAS
-723 EANFMAELRARHPA
+723 FMAELRARQPVSPA
-737 SPPENN
+737 DDGNHHQYSD
-743 QSGGQNYPPTSFGQ
+743 QTYQVRQNYVHGQ
-757 NFNHSGQNFHIQ
+757 NFRMQ
-769 GIHYPQN
+769 GIHYPTTQNNPIPTTMAQQN
-776 HSTNPG
+776 HSGYGQFSMTQEMYEQL
-782 PGFVNQQQN
+782 NQNLDQ
-791 YPNYTQASNQ
+791 PNVPEHNENLNEQ
-801 SPFGHQSTR
+801 
-810 SDKHSHQES
+810 
-819 IKNNDIREED
+819 
-829 VEEEVEV
+829 EEVR
-836 KNKETLQFE
+836 NKETLEFE

-852 NR
+852 HR